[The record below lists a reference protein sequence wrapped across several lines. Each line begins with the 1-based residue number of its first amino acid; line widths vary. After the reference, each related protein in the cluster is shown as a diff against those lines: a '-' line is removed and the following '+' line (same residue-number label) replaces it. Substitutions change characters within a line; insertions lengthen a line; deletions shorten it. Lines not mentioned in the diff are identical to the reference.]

1 MRLFIAVL
9 CLGFSGV
16 LYATDVQATH
26 PMAAMSDAELEV
38 VTDHDHDHNK
48 DEDTENSQHTHG
60 DQETL
65 SNTVR
70 LKTDRLGLTVSPST
84 MSPTQP
90 VITK

>member
-1 MRLFIAVL
+1 MRLLIAVL
-9 CLGFSGV
+9 CLSFSGV

-26 PMAAMSDAELEV
+26 PMAAMSDTELEV
-38 VTDHDHDHNK
+38 VTDHDHSK